1 MMRNISAT
9 ALTKSIMLKLKIIK
23 GDALSFNR
31 KVSIS
36 TALNPNLITKITE
49 IIVQDFYI
57 QI

>member
-9 ALTKSIMLKLKIIK
+9 ALTKSIMLELKIIK

-31 KVSIS
+31 KVTIS

>member
-9 ALTKSIMLKLKIIK
+9 ALTKSIMLELKIIK